1 MAYGSSAAP
10 SPSATSSA
18 AAMLERDVKPLLAS
32 SADELLDDELELA
45 IVLTSAFLGDEV
57 LPSLRDMATKQ
68 QARNV

>member
-1 MAYGSSAAP
+1 
-10 SPSATSSA
+10 
-18 AAMLERDVKPLLAS
+18 MLERDVKPLLAS